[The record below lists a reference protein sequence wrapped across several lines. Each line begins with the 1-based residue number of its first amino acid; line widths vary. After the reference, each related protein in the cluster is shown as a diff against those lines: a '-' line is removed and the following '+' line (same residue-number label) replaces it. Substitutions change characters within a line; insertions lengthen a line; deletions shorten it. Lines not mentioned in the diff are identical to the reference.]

1 MSKIKNAYNRA
12 KKYAGE
18 HIEDIT
24 AGVVLLLGGVGFL
37 AGVTYLANHAV
48 PRSSEGKHEIEEL
61 AIPNWDPM
69 NYEIEDL
76 WANNNFDRTMIVNVN
91 PLVMGEFGEKIIN
104 DLGHNPDLKVSLIMD
119 YFEG

>member
-1 MSKIKNAYNRA
+1 MSKIKNAYKRV

-48 PRSSEGKHEIEEL
+48 PRSSEGKHEIKEL
-61 AIPNWDPM
+61 PFPNWDPTH
-69 NYEIEDL
+69 YDVEDH
-76 WANNNFDRTMIVNVN
+76 WADNNFDRTMIVNVS

-104 DLGHNPDLKVSLIMD
+104 DLGHNPDFMVSLVMG